1 MNGAP
6 EQPLP
11 PYFRLKAA
19 LLEDILSGRYGT
31 DGRLPTEH
39 ELCAQFGLS
48 RTPVT
53 RALSQLAE
61 EGVVLRH
68 RRRGTFVNPHWLRR
82 HPDRPEL
89 RVMVPEGSRAA
100 EVLRAAGDDVAV
112 SVLQVEFHDLHRALT
127 RSIAEGLGPDL
138 AVIDSVWVREF
149 ASDGFLLPIDELAPD
164 WVAGEYAA
172 DFLEP
177 FVSANR
183 WDGHTYAVQ
192 AEADVAGVWYR
203 RDLFDELRL
212 PPPTTWRQL
221 RHAGRRLA
229 ESGLVDHPVVLP
241 CGSRGGETTTF
252 CLLALLASN
261 RAAVLDGDAVTLNR
275 PRAVAALRFLR
286 GLVDEGLVPME
297 AVAYDWDRAHRLL
310 AAGRA
315 GISFGGSYE
324 GARLAATRGATGLDE
339 VAQTFG
345 FLPVPA
351 GPDGGQA
358 TLAGGM
364 VYCITRQARHRQTA
378 TRLLRRLIEPATLAR
393 IAHSTGQI
401 PPRASAVDLVAED
414 LPFVRLTADLLSSAV
429 TRPATNSYALVSA
442 QLQLMLEGLLT
453 RRHSPAAAA
462 DRAADAISAITGL
475 PVLPG

>member
-1 MNGAP
+1 MDGVP

-19 LLEDILSGRYGT
+19 LLEDILSGRYGP

-89 RVMVPEGSRAA
+89 RVMVPEGARAA
-100 EVLRAAGDDVAV
+100 EIERAAGEDVRV
-112 SVLQVEFHDLHRALT
+112 SVVQVGFHELHRALT
-127 RSIAEGLGPDL
+127 RSIAEGVGPDL
-138 AVIDSVWVREF
+138 AVIDSVWVQEF
-149 ASDGFLLPIDELAPD
+149 ASDGFLLPLDELAPE

-183 WDGHTYAVQ
+183 LEGLTYAVQ
-192 AEADVAGVWYR
+192 AEADVAGLWYR
-203 RDLFDELRL
+203 RELFDELRL
-212 PPPTTWRQL
+212 PPPATWQQMR
-221 RHAGRRLA
+221 RAGRRLA
-229 ESGLVDHPVVLP
+229 RSGLVEHPVVLP

-261 RAAVLDGDAVTLNR
+261 RATVLSSGAVTLHR
-275 PRAVAALRFLR
+275 PAAVAALRFLR
-286 GLVDEGLVPME
+286 DLVDDGVVPVE
-297 AVAYDWDRAHRLL
+297 SVAYDWDRAHRLL
-310 AAGRA
+310 AAGKA
-315 GISFGGSYE
+315 AVSFGGSYE
-324 GARLAATRGATGLDE
+324 GARLAAAGGLGLDA
-339 VAQTFG
+339 VAERFG

-351 GPDGGQA
+351 RPDGRQA
-358 TLAGGM
+358 SLAGGW
-364 VYCITRQARHRQTA
+364 CTA
-378 TRLLRRLIEPATLAR
+378 SL
-393 IAHSTGQI
+393 G
-401 PPRASAVDLVAED
+401 
-414 LPFVRLTADLLSSAV
+414 
-429 TRPATNSYALVSA
+429 RPATGKPRCDCCSGWSSRPRWPLW
-442 QLQLMLEGLLT
+442 L
-453 RRHSPAAAA
+453 
-462 DRAADAISAITGL
+462 
-475 PVLPG
+475 